1 MKRSRPIKSLE
12 VVAKE
17 FDLWTADENVGAA
30 VNATRLRNQRVSVY
44 RGTLVESTRRG
55 KSLGLLPV
63 IIIGR
68 WRYIRKMFGS
78 VGIQQW
84 IVQSQVSRFIAR
96 QS

>member
-1 MKRSRPIKSLE
+1 MWTKRSRPIKSLE

-17 FDLWTADENVGAA
+17 FGLWTADENVGAA
-30 VNATRLRNQRVSVY
+30 VNATRLRNQRVSVH

-68 WRYIRKMFGS
+68 WRYIRKLFGS

-84 IVQSQVSRFIAR
+84 IVQSQVSRK
-96 QS
+96 